1 MSTLYTVEI
10 NDNNSI
16 TVSKPSSTTLCYR
29 INYSELKSGEHG
41 LEIKNP
47 FIVYILHGKNYEGK
61 DYLYIGKSKNGIL
74 NRPQSHENMNIKWDM
89 CYVLTQFVERTMLND
104 GTLQYIEDI
113 ITEKAKET
121 KCFEVKTKQTTKGAA
136 NKSDKYMCKLFL
148 EDVLDM
154 LDILGLDLKI
164 IKKEEHNI
172 IKDYNEKEIYM
183 ISKSTKN
190 YSFKGC
196 NIPIGT
202 ELTFRKNDNIK
213 VTTVDDTNLVN
224 YNGIIM
230 NISKAAWYCFNKKD
244 TWKYNGFIDFKY
256 NNKSLIDVYRE
267 EISKNSDIN
276 TNIKYWTFAAGRNS
290 ELWDNFYTEGIMG
303 LHYGFSKDLSKY
315 KNKEEIKEDLRKF
328 NNSKDSYSQAGLM
341 LWQFANE
348 MNPGDI
354 IFVKKGAHEIVGKG
368 IVTSDYY
375 FDPNGIAGFT
385 HFRKVNWTDKG
396 SCIVKKYIAQKTLTD
411 ITPYKEY
418 VAEFNKLN
426 FSNDI
431 IETIDTKKEILINQL
446 FTGKYN
452 EMGDN
457 IGHEIINIFRDD
469 SGIFNLFITPSGK
482 VENHNIDTIL
492 FVKNENK
499 PYVVEVVG
507 MATNLQIFN
516 ADKDPL
522 ITYNGKTEKEIFYG
536 NQYKGTIETNDESP
550 VMYRTNDIK
559 MPVNRLYLGVKDLVN
574 DDNII
579 LIDNNEKKLTNTSM
593 RSYHKE
599 GSDIYKKLEEI
610 INSTDWKPLDTD
622 EIYKR
627 CSDNKIFEQSYTRFM
642 NKINK

>member
-1 MSTLYTVEI
+1 MSVLYTVEI
-10 NDNNSI
+10 NENNSI

-29 INYSELKSGEHG
+29 VNYSELKSGKHG

-148 EDVLDM
+148 EDALDM
-154 LDILGLDLKI
+154 LNILGLDLKTI
-164 IKKEEHNI
+164 RVENTILDNI
-172 IKDYNEKEIYM
+172 ID
-183 ISKSTKN
+183 S
-190 YSFKGC
+190 
-196 NIPIGT
+196 
-202 ELTFRKNDNIK
+202 
-213 VTTVDDTNLVN
+213 
-224 YNGIIM
+224 
-230 NISKAAWYCFNKKD
+230 NKRY
-244 TWKYNGFIDFKY
+244 W
-256 NNKSLIDVYRE
+256 VY
-267 EISKNSDIN
+267 
-276 TNIKYWTFAAGRNS
+276 AAGEQS
-290 ELWDNFYTEGIMG
+290 IHWDDFYNQGIMALG
-303 LHYGFSKDLSKY
+303 WNEVGDLSKY
-315 KNKEEIKEDLRKF
+315 NSKEEIKNALI
-328 NNSKDSYSQAGLM
+328 NNRNSNNSYSQAVSM

-348 MNPGDI
+348 MKPGDI
-354 IFVKKGAHEIVGKG
+354 IFVKRGVQEIVGKG
-368 IVTSDYY
+368 EVVSNYY
-375 FDPNGIAGFT
+375 YDKNNIDGYT
-385 HFRKVNWTDKG
+385 HIRKVNWTDKG
-396 SCIVKKYIAQKTLTD
+396 KCSIKNRLAMKTLTD

-418 VAEFNKLN
+418 IAEFNNLN
-426 FSNDI
+426 FSNNI

-452 EMGDN
+452 NIGDN
-457 IGHEIINIFRDD
+457 IGHEIINIFKDD
-469 SGIFNLFITPSGK
+469 SDTYNLFITPGGK

-492 FVKNENK
+492 FVKNEDK

-522 ITYNGKTEKEIFYG
+522 ITYNGKTEKKIFYG
-536 NQYKGTIETNDESP
+536 NQYNGTLETNDESP

-579 LIDNNEKKLTNTSM
+579 LIDNNGKRLTNTSM

-599 GSDIYKKLEEI
+599 GSDIYKQLEEI
-610 INSTDWKPLDTD
+610 INSIDWKPLDTE

-627 CSDNKIFEQSYTRFM
+627 CSDNKIFEQQYTRFL